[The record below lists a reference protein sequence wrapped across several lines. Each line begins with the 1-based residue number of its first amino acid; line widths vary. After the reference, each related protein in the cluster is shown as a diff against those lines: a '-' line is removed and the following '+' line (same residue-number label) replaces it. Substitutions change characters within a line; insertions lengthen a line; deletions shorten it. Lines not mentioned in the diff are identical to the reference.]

1 MELTVWDDD
10 LKPERQNYQNRF
22 QLKIKDFLPEVQDVI
37 NLVHLT
43 ENGRVTFRVF
53 GRPQDYSAIVE

>member
-10 LKPERQNYQNRF
+10 LKLEKQNYTNRF

-37 NLVHLT
+37 NLIHLT

-53 GRPQDYSAIVE
+53 GRPQDYVAIVE

>member
-10 LKPERQNYQNRF
+10 LKPEKQNYASRF
-22 QLKIKDFLPEVQDVI
+22 QLEIKDFLTEVQDVI

-53 GRPQDYSAIVE
+53 GRPQDYVAIVK